1 MGRYKQYYPSNKI
14 KQLKNFKCIIQNKF
28 KTDIYLQLLSN
39 YFFRAT
45 ISVYSSLKR
54 HYAYAPVSFVHTIL
68 LTPLLFILCMF
79 KNFGVHEI
87 SSLRQIQFGPK
98 PLKIFFS
105 IFAMYIQLNAD
116 TLLNFSY
123 FFNQPC
129 IKNKHKCIKCLI
141 FLFYLRIV
149 FEYFCVSSLMC
160 PC

>member
-1 MGRYKQYYPSNKI
+1 MSFFDQACPRHCNLTYFCLVLRYKQYYPSNKI

-87 SSLRQIQFGPK
+87 SSLRQIPFGPK
-98 PLKIFFS
+98 SLNIFF
-105 IFAMYIQLNAD
+105 Q
-116 TLLNFSY
+116 
-123 FFNQPC
+123 
-129 IKNKHKCIKCLI
+129 
-141 FLFYLRIV
+141 
-149 FEYFCVSSLMC
+149 FCNVHTVEC
-160 PC
+160 